1 MPSGTATKRPT
12 GSNGA
17 PTKAGAK
24 ARPAAYTGA
33 AATAAAAPAPRVRV
47 SVRRLRGKR
56 VRVHM
61 RVAYGSTAAV
71 RALLEVRLGGR
82 AWRAVAMPRLSPG
95 RSFVKTLRLPR
106 GTRRVSARSSLVD
119 VLPSV
124 VARLR

>member
-1 MPSGTATKRPT
+1 VPSGTVAKRPGNS
-12 GSNGA
+12 GST
-17 PTKAGAK
+17 PTKAGPK
-24 ARPAAYTGA
+24 ARPAAYSGA

-56 VRVHM
+56 VRVQM
-61 RVAYGSTAAV
+61 RVADGSTAAV

-95 RSFVKTLRLPR
+95 RTFVKTLRLPR
-106 GTRRVSARSSLVD
+106 GTSRVSARSSLVD